1 MRNREWK
8 PRFHWDLMFT
18 ESISFLRS
26 NSRRFAALTGNNG
39 RAIDCNSVPLCYTN
53 NHLCSTFRNERFP
66 NESTITRAIREFESS
81 LFSNDSRFFFASSLF
96 CLVFAFW
103 ICGFSFIALLS
114 LCFLF
119 LSSLFFTKEEI
130 SWSFYFIL
138 CSCFILKSGNHR
150 WSLVIFEKI
159 DLNRNV

>member
-1 MRNREWK
+1 MRPTNEKSGMKHAVKK
-8 PRFHWDLMFT
+8 PRFHWGLMFT

-81 LFSNDSRFFFASSLF
+81 LFSNDSRFSLPLLSFF
-96 CLVFAFW
+96 LVFAFW

-114 LCFLF
+114 LFSF
-119 LSSLFFTKEEI
+119 FSSLFFTKEET
-130 SWSFYFIL
+130 S
-138 CSCFILKSGNHR
+138 
-150 WSLVIFEKI
+150 
-159 DLNRNV
+159 